1 MEALPWWGLPLIFA
15 LLEGALCS
23 CVGTVLLTQRRIL
36 QANLIANGV
45 LPGLA
50 IAVALQLDPAIG
62 GWVSGLAAALVS
74 ERLIRSHQ
82 QQQEAVQNTVLAGA
96 LAIGVLLLALLG
108 IILVIA
114 LLCAPAVVGL
124 NQASSLSGAMV
135 RASAIGSSCSLGG
148 FGLAL
153 LLDLP
158 PGPVIGLLCL
168 LLLWLPKPDQSMN

>member
-82 QQQEAVQNTVLAGA
+82 HQQEAVQNTVLAGA
-96 LAIGVLLLALLG
+96 LAIGVLLLALLQQRVE
-108 IILVIA
+108 LEA
-114 LLCAPAVVGL
+114 LLFGDLLIAGGRDLLQTLIAAEIG
-124 NQASSLSGAMV
+124 
-135 RASAIGSSCSLGG
+135 RAH
-148 FGLAL
+148 
-153 LLDLP
+153 
-158 PGPVIGLLCL
+158 V
-168 LLLWLPKPDQSMN
+168 

>member
-82 QQQEAVQNTVLAGA
+82 QHSSIKLWKIKGKTQF
-96 LAIGVLLLALLG
+96 LLAHW
-108 IILVIA
+108 
-114 LLCAPAVVGL
+114 
-124 NQASSLSGAMV
+124 
-135 RASAIGSSCSLGG
+135 R
-148 FGLAL
+148 
-153 LLDLP
+153 
-158 PGPVIGLLCL
+158 
-168 LLLWLPKPDQSMN
+168 